1 MYWPQ
6 KMTQKIFWQ
15 PHPGPQTEALLRDED
30 EILYGG
36 ARGGGKTDTGMAW
49 LLKYIKHPRYRFL
62 VVRKNAQ
69 DLSDWN
75 DRAREFFKRVGCTVS
90 GNPPVFKF
98 PSGAVGRVGHL
109 KDENA
114 FTKYQ
119 GHEYH
124 RMLIEELT
132 HIPRE
137 IRYLSLISSCR
148 TTIPELKPQIFCT
161 ANPGGAGH
169 LWVKNRFITNERL
182 DGTVVA
188 PYETFMEPI
197 TDRTRVFIPAR
208 VTDNPTIMN
217 NDPGYYNYLLSLP
230 EKLRKA
236 WLEGDWDIFE
246 GQFFNTW
253 NKMIHVRPPFEIP
266 KEWAKFVSVDYG
278 YAAPSAA
285 LWFAVSPDG
294 RTYQYRE
301 LYETGLTYEDLRD
314 KIVAMSGEEKIDYGV
329 VDPALR
335 ARSQGTGIV
344 GLEVLTDNPKIM
356 FRPGDNDRINGWI
369 RLREYYKLRFDSKG
383 EPYSLLQIFTNCP
396 RTIETIPELV
406 HDSIKVEDVDTDGE
420 DHCGDAQRYF
430 VMSRPAPRDAVDKF
444 REEAKKLDAHTYHYR
459 LRKRL
464 MAGEDPLVDEWD
476 EEE

>member
-1 MYWPQ
+1 
-6 KMTQKIFWQ
+6 MTQKVFWE

-36 ARGGGKTDTGMAW
+36 ARGGGKTDTGMVW
-49 LLKYIKHPRYRFL
+49 LLKYIKHPKYRFL
-62 VVRKNAQ
+62 VIRKNFQ
-69 DLSDWN
+69 DLSDWV
-75 DRAREFFKRVGCTVS
+75 DRARELFKCVGGTVA

-98 PSGAVGRVGHL
+98 PSGAIGRVGHL

-169 LWVKNRFITNERL
+169 LWVKNRFISNERL
-182 DGTVVA
+182 DGSIVGA
-188 PYETFMEPI
+188 YETFVQPVTM
-197 TDRTRVFIPAR
+197 RSRVFIPAR
-208 VTDNPTIMN
+208 VTDNPTIMK

-230 EKLRKA
+230 DKLRKA
-236 WLEGDWDIFE
+236 WLEGNWDIFE

-253 NKMIHVRPPFEIP
+253 NKLVHVCAPFEIP
-266 KEWAKFVSVDYG
+266 EEWAKFIAVDYG

-301 LYETGLTYEDLRD
+301 LYQTGLTYEDLRD
-314 KIVAMSGEEKIDYGV
+314 KIVEMSGKERIDYGV
-329 VDPALR
+329 VDPAMQ
-335 ARSQGTGIV
+335 ARSQGTGVV
-344 GLEVLTDNPKIM
+344 GLEVLNDNPKIR

-369 RLREYYKLRFDSKG
+369 RLREYYKIREDSEGK
-383 EPYSLLQIFTNCP
+383 PYSLLTVFTICP
-396 RTIETIPELV
+396 RTIETVPELV
-406 HDSIKVEDVDTDGE
+406 HDAHKVEDLDSDGE
-420 DHCGDAQRYF
+420 DHCADTQRYF
-430 VMSRPAPRDAVDKF
+430 VMSRPRPRDPKDNF
-444 REEAKKLDAHTYHYR
+444 RIEAKGLDAHTYQYR

-464 MAGEDPLVDEWD
+464 QAGENPLIDEWED
-476 EEE
+476 EDS